1 MFTRRNARRLSAM
14 AALVA
19 MALASGAPAASIIQ
33 ISDLR
38 SAPGLGA
45 LGGAIDY
52 TAAPALTIGRSF
64 DLALQHHEQPNALAT
79 FQRQPLVCQKPT
91 DHDGLATVA
100 MMSIAGIDRQRSP
113 MRAASG
119 GGMFKF
125 TITAQHAASMS
136 SMNHLASA
144 AFDRPIAGKQRGEG
158 ALGVSGTV
166 TATVVPLPPAAAMG
180 LVGLLGAA
188 IFSKRINKSIRQ

>member
-19 MALASGAPAASIIQ
+19 LALASGAPAASIIQ

-64 DLALQHHEQPNALAT
+64 DLALQHHAQPDALAT

-91 DHDGLATVA
+91 DHDGLAT
-100 MMSIAGIDRQRSP
+100 DRQRSP

-144 AFDRPIAGKQRGEG
+144 AFDRPSAGKQRGEG

-180 LVGLLGAA
+180 LVGLVGAA
-188 IFSKRINKSIRQ
+188 IVSKRINKSIRQ